1 MSEDFFADFSRC
13 VTKHG
18 KKAAEKMDAAIE
30 SAKIRTQMMEEQS
43 DMEDNYRA
51 LGEEVYQQAADD
63 PSSAPK
69 AVVLTD
75 EARTLIGSI
84 ARHKFRYNEMRDRYA
99 KSRGCVVCP
108 SCGALIGKESAFC
121 PSCGAKMPEG
131 ENADAAPDGDAP
143 EQTETK
149 TDGTIPID

>member
-63 PSSAPK
+63 PSSVPK

-75 EARTLIGSI
+75 RARTLIGSI
-84 ARHKFRYNEMRDRYA
+84 ARHKLRYNEMRDRYA

>member
-1 MSEDFFADFSRC
+1 
-13 VTKHG
+13 
-18 KKAAEKMDAAIE
+18 
-30 SAKIRTQMMEEQS
+30 MEEQS

-131 ENADAAPDGDAP
+131 KNADAAPDGDAP

>member
-1 MSEDFFADFSRC
+1 
-13 VTKHG
+13 
-18 KKAAEKMDAAIE
+18 MDAAIE
-30 SAKIRTQMMEEQS
+30 SAKIRTQMVEKQS
-43 DMEDNYRA
+43 DMEDDYHE
-51 LGEEVYQQAADD
+51 LGKEVYQQAADD
-63 PSSAPK
+63 PSSVPK

-75 EARTLIGSI
+75 RARTLIGSI
-84 ARHKFRYNEMRDRYA
+84 ARHKLRYGEMRDSYA

-108 SCGALIGKESAFC
+108 SCGA
-121 PSCGAKMPEG
+121 KMPKG